1 MLYFVKRFHEM
12 VDPLKTFLVLLHLSS
27 LSSPQAQETQR
38 SGFQV
43 EGSFLVKRK
52 EAEDS
57 NLPPTVAPVS

>member
-1 MLYFVKRFHEM
+1 M
-12 VDPLKTFLVLLHLSS
+12 VGPLKTFLVLLHLSS

-52 EAEDS
+52 EAGDS